1 MKPPLTC
8 LSILIVILCFA
19 TACSSNEIGNSKD
32 VNPETIYMNY
42 SVDYKEGDDS
52 VNCFLQY
59 RFAGSN
65 GTTLVLSSPSKVAI
79 DGAEINADSA
89 TLSGAYYEKKFAA
102 DNFNGQH
109 TIAFTDINNK
119 VREEKFSFHRINC
132 TTQIP
137 QVIGK
142 EQLALTFDGAEN
154 SDVINVTISDTSAA
168 TEDIQIGNPVTS
180 SQLIITA
187 AQLKTLAKGP
197 VQINIFKKQDLPLL
211 QPTTEGGKLILSYD
225 IKDAAVELKD

>member
-1 MKPPLTC
+1 MKPSLAC
-8 LSILIVILCFA
+8 LAIPCAVLFFA

-32 VNPETIYMNY
+32 VNPETIYMDY
-42 SVDYKEGDDS
+42 SVDYREGDDS

-65 GTTLVLSSPSKVAI
+65 GTTLVLTSPSKVAI
-79 DGAEINADSA
+79 DGVEINADSA
-89 TLSGAYYEKKFAA
+89 NLSGAYYEKKFAA

-109 TIAFTDINNK
+109 TITFTDINNK
-119 VREEKFSFHRINC
+119 VLEEKFSFHRISC

-142 EQLALTFDGAEN
+142 EKFVLAFNGAAN

-168 TEDIQIGNPVTS
+168 TEDIQISNPVTS
-180 SQLIITA
+180 TQLIITA
-187 AQLKTLAKGP
+187 AQLKKLATGP
-197 VQINIFKKQDLPLL
+197 VQINIFKNQDLPLQ
-211 QPTTEGGKLILSYD
+211 QPTAEGGKFILSYD